1 MDEDAEPAEAE
12 PITVSDWFS
21 AIVHTPNRWDVALA
35 LVPLAVVFGVLLGGT
50 QLPMW
55 VGVAIGTGV
64 ALAALS
70 YVVAVSAT
78 VSVSG

>member
-1 MDEDAEPAEAE
+1 MGENTEPSEVE

-21 AIVHTPNRWDVALA
+21 AIVHTPSRWDIALA
-35 LVPLAVVFGVLLGGT
+35 LVPLAIVFGVLLGGT

-55 VGVAIGTGV
+55 IGVALGTGV

-70 YVVAVSAT
+70 YVVAVTAP
-78 VSVSG
+78 VSVPG